1 MTPDE
6 YHEIHESE
14 NVRKV
19 RVEACV
25 GQITFEYLDENDVL
39 RKFTVT
45 GGELTAEFTDT
56 RVRKLIA
63 NGKYV

>member
-1 MTPDE
+1 MTQDE

-19 RVEACV
+19 RVEV
-25 GQITFEYLDENDVL
+25 RTGEITFEYLNQHDL
-39 RKFTVT
+39 LLKFTVT

-63 NGKYV
+63 DGKYV